1 MILIFQLKLL
11 ATAVDHVQHCPSR
24 RPLSDPLRCSDTQ
37 GTSAGLLKSNRQGS
51 KEDDNNRR
59 VNPWGFHVYLVRIG
73 GLTGSTWTLS
83 ERIIATLQTYGS
95 YTDLIMGIL
104 GLMEVILI
112 WLWGFSGTLTL
123 ILQDPGGNEGL
134 CIRDQCNVSTSFYHS
149 FCLVLSIDDLI
160 KALSI
165 TGRGVYHGNVGFIN
179 GMGEKWGRQGT
190 IVSYLVWSEVQ
201 SNDNKTKR
209 VP

>member
-1 MILIFQLKLL
+1 MLFPAVSLLPWSSVVWSPLCTFILRSIHEGFMYIWSELEAWL
-11 ATAVDHVQHCPSR
+11 VQHGHCQRES
-24 RPLSDPLRCSDTQ
+24 T
-37 GTSAGLLKSNRQGS
+37 LLFK
-51 KEDDNNRR
+51 
-59 VNPWGFHVYLVRIG
+59 
-73 GLTGSTWTLS
+73 LT
-83 ERIIATLQTYGS
+83 
-95 YTDLIMGIL
+95 
-104 GLMEVILI
+104 EVILI
-112 WLWGFSGTLTL
+112 WLWGFSGTWIL
-123 ILQDPGGNEGL
+123 ILQDSGGNEGL